1 LSLIQTVST
10 IDVAAKNRLY
20 LYFRLFTVLI
30 LAEAASRVSTA
41 NSPER
46 AGRF

>member
-10 IDVAAKNRLY
+10 IDDAAKNRAST
-20 LYFRLFTVLI
+20 RLFDRPDSG
-30 LAEAASRVSTA
+30 EAASGVDGP